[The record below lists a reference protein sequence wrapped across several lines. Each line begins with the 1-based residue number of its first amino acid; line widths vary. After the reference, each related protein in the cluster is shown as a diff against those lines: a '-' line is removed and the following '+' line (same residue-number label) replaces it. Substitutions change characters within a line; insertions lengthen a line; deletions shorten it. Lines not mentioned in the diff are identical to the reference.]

1 MFVSVWGP
9 HRVKLCDAWTFGEV
23 CNALAMSFIGSEC
36 GNCLY
41 ALHHA
46 TDAQVAGA
54 SSSREN
60 AQLPTGDLLVASG
73 ILQPVVDAAR

>member
-1 MFVSVWGP
+1 M
-9 HRVKLCDAWTFGEV
+9 CDAWTFGGV
-23 CNALAMSFIGSEC
+23 YYALAMSFTGSEC

-46 TDAQVAGA
+46 PDAQVVGA

-60 AQLPTGDLLVASG
+60 AQVVTGDLLVASG
-73 ILQPVVDAAR
+73 ILQTVVDAAR